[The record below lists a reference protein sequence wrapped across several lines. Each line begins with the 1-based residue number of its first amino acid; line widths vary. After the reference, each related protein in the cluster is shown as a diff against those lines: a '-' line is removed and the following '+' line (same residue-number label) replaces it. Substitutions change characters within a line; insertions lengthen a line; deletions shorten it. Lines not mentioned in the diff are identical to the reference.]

1 MGATSENGRRPASGG
16 LFQTLAAGLDQTE
29 REQTLDLIR
38 QRLFADRA
46 AAAAGQRERQVDVG
60 TRTRARRRRGNSDD
74 TATARNDASPAHV
87 RSRDAHPK
95 QGSQP
100 DL

>member
-16 LFQTLAAGLDQTE
+16 LFHTLAAGLDQTE
-29 REQTLDLIR
+29 REQTLNLIR

-74 TATARNDASPAHV
+74 SVSSRNDA
-87 RSRDAHPK
+87 
-95 QGSQP
+95 GSAP
-100 DL
+100 ER